1 MIKHNAKIYLCRP
14 DRTAICELNGKQI
27 SSVNYEPNLKDFNK
41 LTFNVD
47 RYIDIDGELVESN
60 GYELLSDHMVLYLE
74 GLDYLQMQ
82 QPRLCG
88 DGKNEYKEI
97 VAYSDEKTL
106 EDKDLVGISYNKGTP
121 ESMEML
127 ATNNVDDLGFAKE
140 FISFVNDDNHELS
153 FMHLVLEDVPSWKLG
168 HVDESLKSKKYSFE
182 AENTTVYAFLT
193 SVVAPVVECIFVFDT
208 IAREVNVYSKNNLG
222 LDSNIF
228 LGFRNLMNSVEV
240 SSSEDSITTQMRVEG
255 DNSLNIRSV
264 NFGDAYLYNLDF
276 YLTTQYFKQET
287 IDKVKQWIT
296 WRENNRS
303 AYVDNAKSVAQ
314 LQEKIDDIVYR
325 VPSDGCDV
333 DQWDNM
339 DEESLKE
346 NLKLYQKTLESL
358 QISVDTRPDS
368 QKYDKPDDLQNRVYQ
383 PMLTSTGEVDHQKYM
398 DLLYAQENGYGGYYT
413 YFEIKEYIIPNVQT
427 AIENLTLPDDEKKEY
442 NRDWET
448 NWDLYGINELEAK
461 RDMYNK
467 EIKEFLKK
475 YEKPWSELTEEEQQE
490 TGCTETYYNKQHDT
504 YLKYKGYL
512 GDEDTEGTILYK
524 LKQLNAEV
532 DSLKTEQENHQNTV
546 DNLSS
551 QAKLNN
557 SQFGLTADEY
567 SAVNFVLRMGDYTNN
582 NILVTSID
590 TAVTSFEA
598 MEELFQDGTKKLVEA
613 SQPQYSIKTDLDNL
627 LSLSEYATFTNGDK
641 QSWFYKFNVGNF
653 IRVGIRDDYA
663 VKLRLLS
670 YSYNPCAT
678 TSNIDVSY
686 TNMIN
691 GQTGRDDF
699 ADLFDNV
706 VESVK
711 NSISIGTSGN
721 GDDIEYLT
729 NLLEK
734 LTRMSGFRTA
744 VNNSVDSST
753 LDESVVE
760 ALEGKTIKVEKIVG
774 NEAEFNTLFSKY
786 IDADYINA
794 RVVISDT
801 GEFKQLSADVANLKN
816 AVIGTSSTET
826 GIIINLSATNAK
838 IDSAWIADLVAKE
851 ITVGD
856 LKAGDIVVSDAV
868 RIISQNENGGNLTL
882 NGSTMQFTDKN
893 GNVGIQIG
901 YGNSDTPH
909 LFIQDE
915 NGTALW
921 TSQGITDAA
930 IADGLIVN
938 DMIGDTTITKEKL
951 AFNTV
956 ETDEDGNVSINN
968 IVANGEKFSVQ
979 YDTFKS
985 NTESALE
992 SLSNASDSIELAG
1005 EQVFTVTNDVISPSS
1020 ITISAIC
1027 HNNAQI
1033 DKWFVDDV
1041 ENTSYVASDKLSL
1054 TIPSSYMANRK
1065 SATIKAQNA
1074 NGTLYDIFTVYKV
1087 VDGKDGTDG
1096 KNGSDNI
1103 RVEIISSEGE
1113 IFKSDTTVTQTI
1125 LTCYVYQGS
1134 TEITPDSYI
1143 WMKKTDD
1150 GEFIYTGLTTKSIT
1164 VDLSNFS
1171 VTEKYKCQ
1179 INIAVEDDKVI
1190 NVDENGT
1197 LNVEQNP
1204 ATIDENGILVYSQ
1217 TPSIDENGTLF
1228 FES

>member
-47 RYIDIDGELVESN
+47 RYIDVDGELVESN

-82 QPRLCG
+82 QPKLCG
-88 DGKNEYKEI
+88 DGKSEYKEI
-97 VAYSDEKTL
+97 TAYSDEKTL

-153 FMHLVLEDVPSWKLG
+153 FMHLVLEDVPSWTLG
-168 HVDESLKSKKYSFE
+168 YVDESLKSKKYSFE

-228 LGFRNLMNSVEV
+228 LSFRNLMNSVEV

-255 DNSLNIRSV
+255 NNSLNIRSV

-303 AYVDNAKSVAQ
+303 AYVGNAKSVAQ
-314 LQEKIDDIVYR
+314 LQEKIDDIIYR

-413 YFEIKEYIIPNVQT
+413 YFEIKEYIIPNIQT

-467 EIKEFLKK
+467 EVKEFLIK

-532 DSLKTEQENHQNTV
+532 DGLKTEQENHQNTV
-546 DNLSS
+546 DNLAS

-613 SQPQYSIKTDLDNL
+613 SQPQYSVKTDLDNL

-678 TSNIDVSY
+678 TSDIDVSY

-729 NLLEK
+729 SLLEK

-744 VNNSVDSST
+744 VNDSVDSST

-794 RVVISDT
+794 RVIISDT
-801 GEFKQLSADVANLKN
+801 GEFKQLSADVAEIQKLL
-816 AVIGTSSTET
+816 AGEVSADSGLF
-826 GIIINLSATNAK
+826 INLTAQNAK
-838 IDSAWIADLVAKE
+838 ISEQLVAEQIATK
-851 ITVGD
+851 ISVGQ
-856 LKAGDIVVSDAV
+856 LKAGIIDTTKF
-868 RIISQNENGGNLTL
+868 IISSGVAYDADGNPSLLNKGILIQDGTQTFTDANGNIRVQIGEDATGGYSMYVFDDNGNLIFDAT
-882 NGSTMQFTDKN
+882 NGL
-893 GNVGIQIG
+893 
-901 YGNSDTPH
+901 Y
-909 LFIQDE
+909 
-915 NGTALW
+915 
-921 TSQGITDAA
+921 
-930 IADGLIVN
+930 ADGIKSPIIKDSMVAPKDGTYAGISASKLDISSIV
-938 DMIGDTTITKEKL
+938 E
-951 AFNTV
+951 
-956 ETDEDGNVSINN
+956 SINL
-968 IVANGEKFSVQ
+968 GESKIDGSSV
-979 YDTFKS
+979 
-985 NTESALE
+985 
-992 SLSNASDSIELAG
+992 
-1005 EQVFTVTNDVISPSS
+1005 
-1020 ITISAIC
+1020 
-1027 HNNAQI
+1027 
-1033 DKWFVDDV
+1033 
-1041 ENTSYVASDKLSL
+1041 
-1054 TIPSSYMANRK
+1054 
-1065 SATIKAQNA
+1065 
-1074 NGTLYDIFTVYKV
+1074 V
-1087 VDGKDGTDG
+1087 VDGENLNAKFYSITKSLNDVTVKEGNYILQLYCDPNVEDGSVIFSAKVWFQTEEMEASGEEPTDITDSFNDINFSWTRISE
-1096 KNGSDNI
+1096 NGDADYTWN
-1103 RVEIISSEGE
+1103 EQH
-1113 IFKSDTTVTQTI
+1113 VT
-1125 LTCYVYQGS
+1125 G
-1134 TEITPDSYI
+1134 
-1143 WMKKTDD
+1143 
-1150 GEFIYTGLTTKSIT
+1150 KSIT
-1164 VDLSNFS
+1164 VSKD
-1171 VTEKYKCQ
+1171 EKDYSYKC
-1179 INIAVEDDKVI
+1179 IFSTTS
-1190 NVDENGT
+1190 NVYYMVDQSGNVLVTDNGT
-1197 LNVEQNP
+1197 P
-1204 ATIDENGILVYSQ
+1204 IL
-1217 TPSIDENGTLF
+1217 LF
-1228 FES
+1228 Q